1 MQRFSVFTLDSTLN
15 DSSLCKVLI
24 LHGDSSNS
32 DVLIICSF
40 LSQLLCKQGF
50 HTGFN
55 SASTASACR
64 LSWTLINRMRVQF
77 SQRLRSTTERRS
89 QLELHFAGSS
99 DVSNLQ

>member
-1 MQRFSVFTLDSTLN
+1 MQRFSAFTLDSTLN

-40 LSQLLCKQGF
+40 FTAPVQGF
-50 HTGFN
+50 YTGFN

-77 SQRLRSTTERRS
+77 SQCLRSTTDRRL
-89 QLELHFAGSS
+89 QLELHFAGSL
-99 DVSNLQ
+99 DVFDL